1 MNTIEKY
8 FDSSAVFQQP
18 LTSYNDFN
26 EPVTEWEDFKQVM
39 GRLRPLS
46 GEKRIAASRETE
58 FITHRFYCSYFP
70 EVIPAGYSLWLEG
83 QRYNIKFIQNVMS
96 MDKLLQI
103 DLELIV

>member
-8 FDSSAVFQQP
+8 FDLPAVFQQP

-46 GEKRIAASRETE
+46 GEKRIAASREAE
-58 FITHRFYCSYFP
+58 FITHRFYCSYFAD
-70 EVIPAGYSLWLEG
+70 VIPAGCILLIG
-83 QRYNIKFIQNVMS
+83 NVKYNIKFIQNVMS
-96 MDKLLQI
+96 ADRLLQI